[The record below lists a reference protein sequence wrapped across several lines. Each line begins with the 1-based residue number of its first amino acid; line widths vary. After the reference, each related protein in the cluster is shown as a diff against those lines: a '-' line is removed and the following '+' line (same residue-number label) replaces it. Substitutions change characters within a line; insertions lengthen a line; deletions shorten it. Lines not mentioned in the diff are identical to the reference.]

1 MSAHEAPDR
10 PLRSDAERN
19 RQRILAAATEV
30 FAERGLGVSLDDIA
44 AAAGVGVG
52 TVYRRFPDKDALI
65 EALFEQKL
73 REIEELLHRSLEIE
87 DPWEA
92 FSGFM
97 RSMCRLQ
104 AEDRGLKEALMSAD
118 RGRERLSATRDTIAP
133 VAGELLRRA
142 QEAGAVRADLGPFD
156 VPMMNFAV
164 GYIADTTRAVHP
176 SYWERLVTILLDG
189 LRPVRER
196 TTEMPAEPLD
206 REQFLTAISHKMRRP

>member
-1 MSAHEAPDR
+1 MSTTR
-10 PLRSDAERN
+10 PLRADAERN
-19 RQRILAAATEV
+19 RARILAAAAEV
-30 FAERGLGVSLDDIA
+30 FAERGLDVSLDDIA
-44 AAAGVGVG
+44 AHAGVGVG

-65 EALFEQKL
+65 DALFEDKIARAVAL
-73 REIEELLHRSLEIE
+73 ADESLEIE

-156 VPMMNFAV
+156 VPMLHLCV
-164 GYIADTTRAVHP
+164 GLIADRTRDVAP
-176 SYWERLVTILLDG
+176 DYWERVLAIVIDG
-189 LRPVRER
+189 ISAKGATTPMPV
-196 TTEMPAEPLD
+196 EPLD
-206 REQFLTAISHKMRRP
+206 HEAFTEAMATARRRRS